1 MWSLNFTLI
10 LEPCRDTDA
19 GHTDQDGDGCNAY
32 SNPGAC
38 GDYDLGDFEANAMCC
53 ICGGGSNIGKYQV
66 NICVNII
73 VIDTYNKVYIKE
85 YKENKVKNLNHLFY
99 ILVQC
104 CRELTVASTGITA
117 QFQSSSLGDYEYNGI
132 SNGKFSYKKK
142 TEINSFFIL
151 LAGIGWYGI

>member
-53 ICGGGSNIGKYQV
+53 ICGEGSNIGKYQV

-85 YKENKVKNLNHLFY
+85 YKENKVKKSKPPILYSSPMLQRTNSCLNGNY
-99 ILVQC
+99 C
-104 CRELTVASTGITA
+104 T
-117 QFQSSSLGDYEYNGI
+117 I
-132 SNGKFSYKKK
+132 SVFISGWLWIQWYLKWKVFLQKQKWKKFS
-142 TEINSFFIL
+142 L
-151 LAGIGWYGI
+151 L